1 MPAGIEWSVRLKM
14 LDKEKKVRLLQEYAD
29 NAKEIARLEKELSFW
44 SARSEHDDEVR
55 KLASLLSKSL
65 AAASAKALVIE
76 RAVSQV
82 GDSKL
87 RLLLTYHYLDGLT
100 WEQTADMMHMDVRWV
115 FRLRARALESL
126 NISTT

>member
-1 MPAGIEWSVRLKM
+1 MKM

-76 RAVSQV
+76 RAVAQV

-115 FRLRARALESL
+115 FRLRTRALESL

>member
-1 MPAGIEWSVRLKM
+1 M

-29 NAKEIARLEKELSFW
+29 NAREIARLEKELSFW
-44 SARSEHDDEVR
+44 SARSEHDIEVR
-55 KLASLLSKSL
+55 KLTSLLSKSL

>member
-1 MPAGIEWSVRLKM
+1 MPAGIEWSVKLKM

-44 SARSEHDDEVR
+44 SARSEHDDEIR
-55 KLASLLSKSL
+55 KLTSLLSKSL
-65 AAASAKALVIE
+65 AAASAKALLIE
-76 RAVSQV
+76 RAVAQV
-82 GDSKL
+82 EDSKL

-100 WEQTADMMHMDVRWV
+100 WEQTADAMDMDVRWV